1 MGINHITKETGKTT
15 ILEVVAY
22 TEEEGL
28 ARLKNRLKNILVKQ
42 IGYYNNG
49 CKGVRRIVEAFI
61 LYSFRKNIMLNS
73 FLLIHKV

>member
-1 MGINHITKETGKTT
+1 MGINHITKEAGKTT

-28 ARLKNRLKNILVKQ
+28 ARLKNILVKQ
-42 IGYYNNG
+42 IEYYNNG

-61 LYSFRKNIMLNS
+61 LYSLRKNIMINS

>member
-1 MGINHITKETGKTT
+1 MGINHITKEAGKTT

-28 ARLKNRLKNILVKQ
+28 ARLKNILVKQ

-61 LYSFRKNIMLNS
+61 LYSVRKNIMINS
-73 FLLIHKV
+73 FLLTHKV

>member
-1 MGINHITKETGKTT
+1 MGINHITKEAGKTT

-28 ARLKNRLKNILVKQ
+28 ARLKNILVKQ
-42 IGYYNNG
+42 IEYYNNG

-61 LYSFRKNIMLNS
+61 LYSFRKNIMINS
-73 FLLIHKV
+73 

>member
-1 MGINHITKETGKTT
+1 MGINHITKEAGKTT

-28 ARLKNRLKNILVKQ
+28 ARLKNILVKQ
-42 IGYYNNG
+42 IEYYNNG

-61 LYSFRKNIMLNS
+61 LYSFRKNIMINS

>member
-1 MGINHITKETGKTT
+1 MGINHITKEAGKNT

-28 ARLKNRLKNILVKQ
+28 ARLKNILVKQ
-42 IGYYNNG
+42 IEYYNNG

-61 LYSFRKNIMLNS
+61 LYSFRKNIMINS

>member
-28 ARLKNRLKNILVKQ
+28 ARLKNILVKQ

>member
-1 MGINHITKETGKTT
+1 MGINHITKEAEKTT

-28 ARLKNRLKNILVKQ
+28 ARLKNILVKQ

-73 FLLIHKV
+73 FLQIHKV

>member
-1 MGINHITKETGKTT
+1 MGINHITKEAGKTT

-28 ARLKNRLKNILVKQ
+28 ARLKNILVKQ
-42 IGYYNNG
+42 IEYYNNG
-49 CKGVRRIVEAFI
+49 CKGVRRIAEAFI
-61 LYSFRKNIMLNS
+61 LYSFRKNIMINS